1 MRTLLALALWLA
13 TSPAVPDGGVATG
26 TIDVE
31 IKAMVD
37 HGTFWVALHNDPD
50 AFPRDYKKAFRKV
63 KVKATSVDQHLK
75 LEGIPYGE
83 YAIAVMHDEN
93 DNQEVDTN
101 LIGKPTEE
109 YGVST
114 PGVPAMM
121 PKFETAK
128 FTVNKKVI
136 KRTVEL
142 KKW

>member
-1 MRTLLALALWLA
+1 MR
-13 TSPAVPDGGVATG
+13 
-26 TIDVE
+26 
-31 IKAMVD
+31 KAFSSSTAD
-37 HGTFWVALHNDPD
+37 WVALHNDPD
-50 AFPRDYKKAFRKV
+50 AFPNDYKKAFRRV
-63 KVKATSVDQHLK
+63 KVKATSVEQHLK

-114 PGVPAMM
+114 PGVPAML
-121 PKFETAK
+121 PKFDSAK
-128 FTVNKKVI
+128 FMVNKKVI

>member
-1 MRTLLALALWLA
+1 MRTVLAVALWLA
-13 TSPAVPDGGVATG
+13 TSPAVPDAGVRTG

-31 IKAMVD
+31 IKAKVE

-50 AFPRDYKKAFRKV
+50 AFPNDYKKAFRKV

-114 PGVPAMM
+114 SGTPDMR
-121 PKFETAK
+121 PKFEEAK
-128 FTVNKKVI
+128 FVVNKKVI

-142 KKW
+142 KRW